1 MLRVTTLRRF
11 FAALVLVL
19 PLAAVSLPA
28 LALEAE
34 EFAETRD
41 AWSAN
46 RAELAETTTGLEAI
60 DAAAAAAT
68 AGYEAVQQRLNTAQ
82 ERLAQLRQRVAAAAA
97 RQRAADKANDV
108 AIRRLG
114 QATMVLVT
122 VEEALADHVA
132 DLDVELVAAYKY
144 AGASA
149 QFRGVMDA
157 LQDSG
162 SITEFTDTYEMLRT
176 TTVGQ
181 SRLVD
186 SVTALAQRVTEQR
199 VIVRTLQRQ
208 TDRVELTATE
218 RRRQVAALTNQQSE
232 TVEQIRSAKRE
243 RARLLRQLRTQQQAY
258 TGRVEALQA
267 QSDALLEELRQYRY
281 VGGAPGSKDL
291 LWPTDGMVTSGYGY
305 RHHPIFK
312 SRRLHAGMD
321 IPAPTGQPI
330 YAAADGTVVK
340 AGAYGGYGIAVV
352 IDHGEGM
359 STVYAHQSQMAVRA
373 GQTVLAGDT
382 VGYVGSTGFSTGPH
396 LHFEIRLGGRPT
408 NPLDWY

>member
-1 MLRVTTLRRF
+1 MHRVTTLRRF

-28 LALEAE
+28 LALETE
-34 EFAETRD
+34 EFVETRD
-41 AWSAN
+41 AWTAN
-46 RAELAETTTGLEAI
+46 RAELAETTTGLEAL
-60 DAAAAAAT
+60 DVATTAAT
-68 AGYEAVQQRLNTAQ
+68 AEYEAVQLRL
-82 ERLAQLRQRVAAAAA
+82 VAAHDRLTRLRKQLAAAVA

-122 VEEALADHVA
+122 VEEALSDHVA

-144 AGASA
+144 AGSSA

-157 LQDSG
+157 LQESG
-162 SITEFTDTYEMLRT
+162 SITEFTETYEMLRT

-186 SVTALAQRVTEQR
+186 SVTALARRVTDQR

-208 TDRVELTATE
+208 TDRIERTAIE
-218 RRRQVAALTNQQSE
+218 QRRQVAALTNEQ
-232 TVEQIRSAKRE
+232 TKVVAQIRAAKIKRQ
-243 RARLLRQLRTQQQAY
+243 RLLEQLREQQQEY
-258 TGRVEALQA
+258 TKRVEALQA
-267 QSDALLEELRQYRY
+267 QSDALMEELRKYRY

-291 LWPTDGMVTSGYGY
+291 LWPTDGMVTSGFGY
-305 RHHPIFK
+305 RQHPIFK
-312 SRRLHAGMD
+312 NRRLHAGMD

-340 AGAYGGYGIAVV
+340 AGSYGGYGNAVV
-352 IDHGEGM
+352 VDHGEGL
-359 STVYAHQSQMAVRA
+359 STVYAHQSRMAVQV
-373 GQTVLAGDT
+373 GQSVLAGDT
-382 VGYVGSTGFSTGPH
+382 VGYVGSTGFSTGAH